1 MTERAPKNPEEEL
14 PPIYEQCPNCDQE
27 YAHAEDNT
35 KLFLFDKQPECN
47 YVACRCPECR
57 DTAIYLIDLSWAASV
72 IKRGVPVK
80 AEDYASDE
88 NKAGKPRLAH
98 VTRRSAGGGPGRAS
112 ARASAGRAGAGSAG
126 PAPKPAITAYRTLAV
141 SEHAALIEES
151 LLTLDA

>member
-80 AEDYASDE
+80 AEDYASDDVYDMWLRYKGIE
-88 NKAGKPRLAH
+88 LPKTHELTPRH
-98 VTRRSAGGGPGRAS
+98 EKII
-112 ARASAGRAGAGSAG
+112 GSFA
-126 PAPKPAITAYRTLAV
+126 TTLANCPD
-141 SEHAALIEES
+141 E
-151 LLTLDA
+151 LLYGFITDDNKDLPYPQRWA